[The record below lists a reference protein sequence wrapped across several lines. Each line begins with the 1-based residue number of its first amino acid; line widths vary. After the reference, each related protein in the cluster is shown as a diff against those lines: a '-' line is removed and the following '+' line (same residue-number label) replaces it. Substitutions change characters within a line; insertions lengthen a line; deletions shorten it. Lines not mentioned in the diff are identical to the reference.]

1 MNFFDEKYYSELLDQ
16 LLWCLEDD
24 YSMRFWFSG
33 ENEQISKSEN
43 RNRLQM
49 VVNFLYRCIKSDIL
63 CIDHS
68 TEELN
73 QFLNIKNI
81 EDFFNYLSYG
91 SLDENSKLNIYFWD
105 IVQVYASEKLEKI
118 AAKCHLSAYD
128 DFNLSHPNCQQ
139 FREEI
144 EKAFSKSGFP
154 LDWENP
160 IFKVADN
167 VFEK

>member
-1 MNFFDEKYYSELLDQ
+1 M
-16 LLWCLEDD
+16 EDD
-24 YSMRFWFSG
+24 FSMSGWFAG
-33 ENEQISKSEN
+33 ENEKISKSEN
-43 RNRLQM
+43 RIRLQM
-49 VVNFLYRCIKSDIL
+49 FVNFIYSCLKSDIL
-63 CIDHS
+63 QLDCKL
-68 TEELN
+68 EEIKRVIGFNNLEEWMNNLVQGDLN
-73 QFLNIKNI
+73 KDNFETYVNIWMVI
-81 EDFFNYLSYG
+81 LSYG
-91 SLDENSKLNIYFWD
+91 TK
-105 IVQVYASEKLEKI
+105 KLEKI

-144 EKAFSKSGFP
+144 EKAFSESGFP